1 MNPVASIVIPCFNVE
16 KYLEAALESVLSQ
29 TFADFEVIAVDDGS
43 TDGTA
48 AILERFAARD
58 GRILVVKQSNCG
70 VSSARNRGIDA
81 AQGKYI
87 FFVDPDDQ
95 AHPEMIARGVAEME
109 SSNADMC
116 IFAYRR
122 RIGDDGEWQTMS
134 LKGDYRYTSNDE
146 IVKGFFPH
154 MFGYSNEQA
163 RVWGRRGDW
172 CGNREEGSVCRC
184 VYRLDLMRLAQV
196 RFDETIV
203 LYEDA
208 MFNCEYLL
216 AAHSMTCIETPLYDY
231 TLRRHGA
238 VNRNNRS
245 LALFVNKRRL
255 LHKRKSL
262 DRKSGGRLTAAYS
275 ASCVFSVL
283 EMLHALFTTHVPFRD
298 GLREIRAYLRDPVV
312 RKAFHT
318 FPLTIRRPMASIA
331 ILAIRVLL

>member
-1 MNPVASIVIPCFNVE
+1 MNPIASVVIPCFNVE
-16 KYLEAALESVLSQ
+16 KYLEAALESVLAQ

-43 TDGTA
+43 TDGTGA
-48 AILERFAARD
+48 MLKRFAGRD
-58 GRILVVKQSNCG
+58 SRILVVTQSNCG

-81 AQGKYI
+81 ARGKYV
-87 FFVDPDDQ
+87 FFVDPDDF
-95 AHPEMIARGVAEME
+95 AHPEMLERGISEME
-109 SSNADMC
+109 NSNSDMC

-122 RIGDDGEWQTMS
+122 RIGDAEEWNVMS
-134 LKGDYRYTSNDE
+134 LKGDYRYRSNDD

-154 MFGYSNEQA
+154 LFGYSNEQA

-172 CGNREEGSVCRC
+172 CAGREEGSVCRC
-184 VYRLDLMRLAQV
+184 VYRRELLELAQI

-216 AAHSMTCIETPLYDY
+216 AAHSMTCIDTPLYDY
-231 TLRRHGA
+231 TLRRDGA
-238 VNRNNRS
+238 ISRNNRS

-255 LHKRKSL
+255 LHKRKEL
-262 DRKSGGRLTAAYS
+262 DRKSGGRLAAAYS

-283 EMLHALFTTHVPFRD
+283 EMLHALFTTDVRFRD

-312 RKAFHT
+312 HKAFRT
-318 FPLTIRRPMASIA
+318 FPLAVRRPIASMAV
-331 ILAIRVLL
+331 LAIRTFL